1 MDIKYLGHASFFI
14 KTKDARVIT
23 DPYDSSIG
31 IKFPKME
38 ADIVT
43 VSHPHGDHNNVAGVT
58 GNPLVLD
65 WPGEFEKNGVRMFA
79 YKSYHDKQKGAERGE
94 NILFKFEIEGMS
106 ILHCGDLGFVPDNG
120 FLEEIGEVN
129 ILMVPV
135 GGFYT
140 IDPDEAIALIKKIE
154 PNMVIPMHYNNEGLK
169 QETFGKLAS
178 LNDFLAKIG
187 VTENVPVLKL
197 TVKKDDFGEEMK
209 VVTMTISS

>member
-14 KTKDARVIT
+14 KSKDARVVT
-23 DPYDSSIG
+23 DPFESSIG
-31 IKFPKME
+31 IKFSKTE

-43 VSHPHGDHNNVAGVT
+43 VSHHHGDHDNVAAIT
-58 GNPLVLD
+58 GNPLILD

-106 ILHCGDLGFVPDNG
+106 ILHCGDLGFVPDNN

-140 IDPDEAIALIKKIE
+140 IDPEEAIALIKKIE
-154 PNMVIPMHYNNEGLK
+154 PNMVIPMHYNSNPMTKGTLAEFQAAMKGSNIKIIPMTEG
-169 QETFGKLAS
+169 
-178 LNDFLAKIG
+178 
-187 VTENVPVLKL
+187 
-197 TVKKDDFGEEMK
+197 EM
-209 VVTMTISS
+209 VQF

>member
-14 KTKDARVIT
+14 KSKDARVIT

>member
-1 MDIKYLGHASFFI
+1 MDIKYLGHASFLI
-14 KTKDARVIT
+14 KSKDARVVT
-23 DPYDSSIG
+23 DPFESSIG
-31 IKFPKME
+31 IKFSKTE

-43 VSHPHGDHNNVAGVT
+43 VSHHHGDHDNVAAIT
-58 GNPLVLD
+58 GNPLILD

-94 NILFKFEIEGMS
+94 NVLFKFEIEGMS
-106 ILHCGDLGFVPDNG
+106 ILHCGDLGFVPDNN
-120 FLEEIGEVN
+120 FLEEIGEIN

-135 GGFYT
+135 GGVYT
-140 IDPDEAIALIKKIE
+140 IDPEEAIALIKKIE
-154 PNMVIPMHYNNEGLK
+154 PNMVIPMHYNTEGLK
-169 QETFGKLAS
+169 QEAFGKLAT

-187 VTENVPVLKL
+187 VTDNVPVPKL

>member
-14 KTKDARVIT
+14 KSKDARVVT
-23 DPYDSSIG
+23 DPFESSIG
-31 IKFPKME
+31 IKFSKTE

-43 VSHPHGDHNNVAGVT
+43 VSHHHGDHDNVAAIT
-58 GNPLVLD
+58 GNPLILD

-94 NILFKFEIEGMS
+94 NVLFKFEIEGMS
-106 ILHCGDLGFVPDNG
+106 ILHCGDLGFVPDNS
-120 FLEEIGEVN
+120 FLEEIGEIN

-135 GGFYT
+135 GGVYT
-140 IDPDEAIALIKKIE
+140 IDPEEAIALIKKIE
-154 PNMVIPMHYNNEGLK
+154 PNMVIPMHYNTEGLK
-169 QETFGKLAS
+169 QETFGKLAT

-187 VTENVPVLKL
+187 VTDNVPVPKL

>member
-14 KTKDARVIT
+14 KSKDARVIT

-187 VTENVPVLKL
+187 VTENVPVPKL